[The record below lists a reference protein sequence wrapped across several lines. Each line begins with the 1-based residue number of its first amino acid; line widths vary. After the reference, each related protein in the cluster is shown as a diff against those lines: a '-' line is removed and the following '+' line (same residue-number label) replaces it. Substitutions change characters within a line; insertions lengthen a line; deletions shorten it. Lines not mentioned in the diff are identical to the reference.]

1 MPLASPLPLRPSRSV
16 PRQRWPSLNA
26 WRRAGREWA
35 RTDGQTWAFIAKAL
49 LAAGLALWL
58 AYRLELPQPSTVL
71 VTVFI
76 VLQPQSGQVLAK
88 SFYRILGSLAGLSFT
103 VAAIALF
110 AQERVLL
117 LGALVLW
124 IGYCTRG
131 AARYRDFRSYA
142 FLLAGYTACLVGLPA
157 VAEPQGAFLQAI
169 WRLLEIALG
178 ICCAGVVSV
187 AILPQTTRGVLRRT
201 LAQRLRDFLA
211 MAHDGLLGRL
221 EAERFAALSAR
232 FAADSVGFESLR
244 SASVFEEPYLR
255 RRSGRLAALGNRLM
269 LLNTRFHALYQ
280 LLARLAERPPAV
292 RQALAPALELIA
304 AALAPSLGR
313 LPEERDLRRLN
324 ERLAAE
330 RETLMAAIRAGRQ
343 QLARTAPAVEV
354 DRLDYDTAAEL
365 LYRFAED
372 LHLLLNT
379 QLELDLP
386 ISTAPKTRETFTP
399 LASRAVA
406 WMAGLRSALVVL
418 GVGLFWIETAWP
430 SGAACT
436 LAAALISALASTSA
450 DPRRY
455 CLQLAVGTL
464 VGALAGG
471 LLHFQVLPWIDGF
484 ALLLLVLAPVFT
496 AGAWLITRPRL
507 AGYGSGLMVWFCSA
521 ALPGNLPRYDADLFC
536 NTYLAYLVAC
546 GVAVVAVSVL
556 LPPSQP
562 WVWRR
567 LEAALR
573 ERLVH
578 AIGAPLA
585 GLSGRFD
592 SGLRDLLNQVQVLT
606 VGQPL
611 VQRQLLRWTFLSL
624 ELGHAIIELRL
635 EQAALPPL
643 PWYREQRAWRLAI
656 RALGRALVRLA
667 RQPDA
672 ANLARALGAVDQ
684 AILLA
689 HQAQRHLEPTPGDF
703 DRSPLR
709 RIASYLHV
717 IRTSLLAPDS
727 PLAGYLPQPRP
738 PGRDEG

>member
-1 MPLASPLPLRPSRSV
+1 MPFASPLFARHPTAS
-16 PRQRWPSLNA
+16 PRRRWPSLNA

-49 LAAGLALWL
+49 LAATLALWL

-88 SFYRILGSLAGLSFT
+88 SFYRILGSLAGLTFT

-131 AARYRDFRSYA
+131 AARYRDFRSYG

-157 VAEPQGAFLQAI
+157 VAQPQGAFLQAV

-211 MAHDGLLGRL
+211 MAHDGLLGSL
-221 EAERFAALSAR
+221 DAERFAGLSAR

-280 LLARLAERPPAV
+280 LLDRLSDRPRAV
-292 RQALAPALELIA
+292 RQALAPALESIA
-304 AALAPSLGR
+304 AALAPALGR
-313 LPEERDLRRLN
+313 LPEERDLRRLS

-330 RETLMAAIRAGRQ
+330 RETLMAAIRNGRQ
-343 QLARTAPAVEV
+343 QLVQATPAEA

-372 LHLLLNT
+372 LHLLLGA
-379 QLELDLP
+379 QLALEGAAHLP
-386 ISTAPKTRETFTP
+386 TTPRETFTP

-455 CLQLAVGTL
+455 CLQLAGGTL

-471 LLHFQVLPWIDGF
+471 LLQFQVLPWIDGF
-484 ALLLLVLAPVFT
+484 ALLLLTLTPVFA

-507 AGYGSGLMVWFCSA
+507 AGYGTGLMVWFCSA
-521 ALPGNLPRYDADLFC
+521 ALPGNLPRYDADVFC
-536 NTYLAYLVAC
+536 NTYLAYGVAC
-546 GVAVVAVSVL
+546 AVAVVAVSVL

-567 LEAALR
+567 LEDALR

-606 VGQPL
+606 VGQPE
-611 VQRQLLRWTFLSL
+611 VQRRLLRWTFLSL

-643 PWYREQRAWRLAI
+643 PWYREERAWRLAI
-656 RALGRALVRLA
+656 RALGRALVRLF
-667 RQPDA
+667 RQPNA
-672 ANLARALGAVDQ
+672 ANLARALTAVDH

-689 HQAQRHLEPTPGDF
+689 HQAQRHLEPNPGDF

-709 RIASYLHV
+709 RIASYLHF

-727 PLAGYLPQPRP
+727 PLAGYLPPARP
-738 PGRDEG
+738 PARDEG

>member
-1 MPLASPLPLRPSRSV
+1 MPFASPLFARHPTASPCR
-16 PRQRWPSLNA
+16 RWPSLNA

-35 RTDGQTWAFIAKAL
+35 RTDGQAWAFIAKAL
-49 LAAGLALWL
+49 LAATLALWL

-88 SFYRILGSLAGLSFT
+88 SFYRILGSLAGLTFT

-131 AARYRDFRSYA
+131 AARYRDFRSYG

-157 VAEPQGAFLQAI
+157 VAQPQGAFLQAV

-211 MAHDGLLGRL
+211 MAHDGLLGSL
-221 EAERFAALSAR
+221 DAERFAGLSAR

-280 LLARLAERPPAV
+280 LLDRLSDRPRAV
-292 RQALAPALELIA
+292 RQALAPALESIA
-304 AALAPSLGR
+304 AALAPALGR
-313 LPEERDLRRLN
+313 LPEERDLRRLS

-330 RETLMAAIRAGRQ
+330 RETLMAAIRNGRQ
-343 QLARTAPAVEV
+343 QLVQATPAEA

-372 LHLLLNT
+372 LHLLLGARLA
-379 QLELDLP
+379 LEGAAHLP
-386 ISTAPKTRETFTP
+386 TTPRETFTP

-455 CLQLAVGTL
+455 CLQLAGGTL

-471 LLHFQVLPWIDGF
+471 LLQFQVLPWIDGF
-484 ALLLLVLAPVFT
+484 ALLLLTLTPVFA

-507 AGYGSGLMVWFCSA
+507 AGYGTGLMVWFCSA

-546 GVAVVAVSVL
+546 GVAVMAVSVL

-606 VGQPL
+606 VGQPV

-643 PWYREQRAWRLAI
+643 PWYREERAWRLAI
-656 RALGRALVRLA
+656 RALGRALVRLV
-667 RQPDA
+667 RQPNA
-672 ANLARALGAVDQ
+672 ANLARALTAVDH

-689 HQAQRHLEPTPGDF
+689 HQARRHLEPNPGDF

-709 RIASYLHV
+709 RIASYLHF

-727 PLAGYLPQPRP
+727 PLAGYLPLARP
-738 PGRDEG
+738 PARDEG

>member
-1 MPLASPLPLRPSRSV
+1 M
-16 PRQRWPSLNA
+16 NA

-49 LAAGLALWL
+49 LAATLALWL

-88 SFYRILGSLAGLSFT
+88 SFYRILGSLAGLTFT

-131 AARYRDFRSYA
+131 AARYRDFRSYG

-157 VAEPQGAFLQAI
+157 VAQPQGAFLQAV

-211 MAHDGLLGRL
+211 MAHDGLLGSL
-221 EAERFAALSAR
+221 DAERFAGLSAR

-280 LLARLAERPPAV
+280 LLDRLSDRPRAV
-292 RQALAPALELIA
+292 RQALAPALESIA
-304 AALAPSLGR
+304 AALAPALGR
-313 LPEERDLRRLN
+313 LPEERDLRRLS

-330 RETLMAAIRAGRQ
+330 RETLMAAIRNGRQ
-343 QLARTAPAVEV
+343 QLVQATPAEA

-372 LHLLLNT
+372 LHLLLGA
-379 QLELDLP
+379 QLALEGAAHLP
-386 ISTAPKTRETFTP
+386 TTPRETFTP

-455 CLQLAVGTL
+455 CLQLAGGTL

-471 LLHFQVLPWIDGF
+471 LLQFQVLPWIDGF
-484 ALLLLVLAPVFT
+484 ALLLLTLTPVFA

-507 AGYGSGLMVWFCSA
+507 AGYGTGLMVWFCSA
-521 ALPGNLPRYDADLFC
+521 ALPGNLPRYDADVFC
-536 NTYLAYLVAC
+536 NTYLAYGVAC
-546 GVAVVAVSVL
+546 AVAVVAVSVL

-567 LEAALR
+567 LEDALR

-606 VGQPL
+606 VGQPE
-611 VQRQLLRWTFLSL
+611 VQRRLLRWTFLSL

-643 PWYREQRAWRLAI
+643 PWYREERAWRLAI
-656 RALGRALVRLA
+656 RALGRALVRLF
-667 RQPDA
+667 RQPNA
-672 ANLARALGAVDQ
+672 ANLARALTAVDH

-689 HQAQRHLEPTPGDF
+689 HQAQRHLEPNPGDF

-709 RIASYLHV
+709 RIASYLHF

-727 PLAGYLPQPRP
+727 PLAGYLPPARP
-738 PGRDEG
+738 PARDEG

>member
-1 MPLASPLPLRPSRSV
+1 MPFASPLFARHPTAS
-16 PRQRWPSLNA
+16 PRRRWPSLNA

-49 LAAGLALWL
+49 LAATLALWL

-88 SFYRILGSLAGLSFT
+88 SFYRILGSLAGLTFT

-131 AARYRDFRSYA
+131 AARYRDFRSYG

-157 VAEPQGAFLQAI
+157 VAQPQGAFLQAV

-211 MAHDGLLGRL
+211 MAHDGLLGSL
-221 EAERFAALSAR
+221 DAERFAGLSAR

-280 LLARLAERPPAV
+280 LLDRLSDRPRAV
-292 RQALAPALELIA
+292 RQALAPALESIA
-304 AALAPSLGR
+304 AALAPALGR
-313 LPEERDLRRLN
+313 LPEERDLRRLS

-330 RETLMAAIRAGRQ
+330 RETLMAAIRNGRQ
-343 QLARTAPAVEV
+343 QLVQATPAEA

-372 LHLLLNT
+372 LHLLLGA
-379 QLELDLP
+379 QLALEGAAHLP
-386 ISTAPKTRETFTP
+386 TTPRETFTP

-455 CLQLAVGTL
+455 CLQLAGGTL

-471 LLHFQVLPWIDGF
+471 LLQFQVLPWIDGF
-484 ALLLLVLAPVFT
+484 ALLLLTLTPVFA

-507 AGYGSGLMVWFCSA
+507 AGYGTGLMVWFCSA
-521 ALPGNLPRYDADLFC
+521 ALPGNLPRYDADVFC
-536 NTYLAYLVAC
+536 NTYLAYGVAC
-546 GVAVVAVSVL
+546 AVAVVAVSVL

-567 LEAALR
+567 LEDALR

-606 VGQPL
+606 VGQPE
-611 VQRQLLRWTFLSL
+611 VQRRLLRWTFLSL

-643 PWYREQRAWRLAI
+643 PWYREERAWRLAI
-656 RALGRALVRLA
+656 RALGRALVRLF
-667 RQPDA
+667 RQPNA
-672 ANLARALGAVDQ
+672 ANLARALTAVDH

-689 HQAQRHLEPTPGDF
+689 HQAQRHLEPNPGDF

-709 RIASYLHV
+709 RIASYLHF

-727 PLAGYLPQPRP
+727 PLAGYLPQARP
-738 PGRDEG
+738 PARDEG

>member
-1 MPLASPLPLRPSRSV
+1 MPFASPLFARHPTAS
-16 PRQRWPSLNA
+16 PRRRWPSLNA

-49 LAAGLALWL
+49 LAATLALWL

-88 SFYRILGSLAGLSFT
+88 SFYRILGSLAGLTFT

-131 AARYRDFRSYA
+131 AARYRDFRSYG

-157 VAEPQGAFLQAI
+157 VAQPQGAFLQAV

-211 MAHDGLLGRL
+211 MAHDGLLGSL
-221 EAERFAALSAR
+221 DAERFAGLSAR

-280 LLARLAERPPAV
+280 LLDRLSDRPRAV
-292 RQALAPALELIA
+292 RQALAPALESIA
-304 AALAPSLGR
+304 AALAPALGR
-313 LPEERDLRRLN
+313 LPEERDLRRLS

-330 RETLMAAIRAGRQ
+330 RETLMAAIRNGRQ
-343 QLARTAPAVEV
+343 QLVQATPAEA

-372 LHLLLNT
+372 LHLLLGA
-379 QLELDLP
+379 QLALEGAAHLP
-386 ISTAPKTRETFTP
+386 TTPRETFTP

-455 CLQLAVGTL
+455 CLQLAGGTL

-471 LLHFQVLPWIDGF
+471 LLQFQVLPWIDGF
-484 ALLLLVLAPVFT
+484 ALLLLTLTPVFA

-507 AGYGSGLMVWFCSA
+507 AGYGTGLMVWFCSA
-521 ALPGNLPRYDADLFC
+521 ALPGNLPRYDADVFC
-536 NTYLAYLVAC
+536 NTYLAYGVAC
-546 GVAVVAVSVL
+546 AVAVVAVSVL

-567 LEAALR
+567 LEDALR

-592 SGLRDLLNQVQVLT
+592 SGLRDLLNQMQVLT
-606 VGQPL
+606 VGQPE
-611 VQRQLLRWTFLSL
+611 VQRRLLRWTFLSL

-643 PWYREQRAWRLAI
+643 PWYREERAWRLAI
-656 RALGRALVRLA
+656 RALGRALVRLF
-667 RQPDA
+667 RQPNA
-672 ANLARALGAVDQ
+672 ANLARALTAVDH

-689 HQAQRHLEPTPGDF
+689 HQAQRHLEPNPGDF

-709 RIASYLHV
+709 RIASYLHF

-727 PLAGYLPQPRP
+727 PLAGYLPPARP
-738 PGRDEG
+738 PARDEG

>member
-1 MPLASPLPLRPSRSV
+1 MPFASPLFARHPTAS
-16 PRQRWPSLNA
+16 PRRRWPSLNA

-49 LAAGLALWL
+49 LAATLALWL

-88 SFYRILGSLAGLSFT
+88 SFYRILGSLAGLTFT

-157 VAEPQGAFLQAI
+157 VAQPQGAFLQAI

-211 MAHDGLLGRL
+211 MAHDGLLAQLDG
-221 EAERFAALSAR
+221 ERFAGLSAR

-280 LLARLAERPPAV
+280 LLDRLSDRPRAV

-304 AALAPSLGR
+304 AALAPALGR
-313 LPEERDLRRLN
+313 LPEERDLRRLS

-330 RETLMAAIRAGRQ
+330 RETLMAAIRNGRQ
-343 QLARTAPAVEV
+343 QLVQATPAEA

-372 LHLLLNT
+372 LHLLLGA
-379 QLELDLP
+379 QLALEAP
-386 ISTAPKTRETFTP
+386 ASTTPTPRETFTP

-455 CLQLAVGTL
+455 CLQLAGGTL

-471 LLHFQVLPWIDGF
+471 LLQFQVLPWIDGF
-484 ALLLLVLAPVFT
+484 ALLLLTLTPVFA

-507 AGYGSGLMVWFCSA
+507 AGYGTGLMVWFCSA
-521 ALPGNLPRYDADLFC
+521 ALPGNLPRYDADVFC
-536 NTYLAYLVAC
+536 NTYLAYGVAC
-546 GVAVVAVSVL
+546 AVAVVAVSVL

-567 LEAALR
+567 LEDALR

-606 VGQPL
+606 VGQPE
-611 VQRQLLRWTFLSL
+611 VQRRLLRWTFLSL

-643 PWYREQRAWRLAI
+643 PWYREERAWRLAI
-656 RALGRALVRLA
+656 RALGRALVRLF
-667 RQPDA
+667 RQPNA
-672 ANLARALGAVDQ
+672 ANLARALTAVDH

-689 HQAQRHLEPTPGDF
+689 HQARRHLEPNPGDF

-709 RIASYLHV
+709 RIASYLHF

-727 PLAGYLPQPRP
+727 PLAGYLPPARP
-738 PGRDEG
+738 PARDEG

>member
-1 MPLASPLPLRPSRSV
+1 MPLASPPLARSAAAYSRT
-16 PRQRWPSLNA
+16 RWPSRNA
-26 WRRAGREWA
+26 WRRAAREWA

-49 LAAGLALWL
+49 LAATLALWL

-88 SFYRILGSLAGLSFT
+88 SFYRILGSLAGLTFT

-157 VAEPQGAFLQAI
+157 VAQPQGAFLQAI

-211 MAHDGLLGRL
+211 MAHDGLLAQLDG
-221 EAERFAALSAR
+221 ERFAGLSAR

-280 LLARLAERPPAV
+280 LLDRLSDRPRAV

-304 AALAPSLGR
+304 AALAPALGR
-313 LPEERDLRRLN
+313 LPEERDLRRLS

-330 RETLMAAIRAGRQ
+330 RETLMAAIRNGRQ
-343 QLARTAPAVEV
+343 QLVQATPAEA

-372 LHLLLNT
+372 LHLLLGAHLA
-379 QLELDLP
+379 LEGAAHLP
-386 ISTAPKTRETFTP
+386 TTPRETFTP

-436 LAAALISALASTSA
+436 LAAAMISALASTSA

-455 CLQLAVGTL
+455 CLQLAGGTL

-471 LLHFQVLPWIDGF
+471 LLQFQVLPWIDGF
-484 ALLLLVLAPVFT
+484 ALLLLTLTPVFA

-507 AGYGSGLMVWFCSA
+507 AGYGTGLMVWFCSA
-521 ALPGNLPRYDADLFC
+521 ALPGNLPRYDADVFC
-536 NTYLAYLVAC
+536 NTYLAYGVAC
-546 GVAVVAVSVL
+546 AVAVVAVSVL

-567 LEAALR
+567 LEDALR

-606 VGQPL
+606 VGQPE
-611 VQRQLLRWTFLSL
+611 VQRRLLRWTFLSL

-643 PWYREQRAWRLAI
+643 PWYREERAWRLAI
-656 RALGRALVRLA
+656 RALGRALVRLF
-667 RQPDA
+667 RQPNA
-672 ANLARALGAVDQ
+672 ANLARALTAVDH

-689 HQAQRHLEPTPGDF
+689 HQAQRHLEPNPGDF

-709 RIASYLHV
+709 RIASYLHF

-727 PLAGYLPQPRP
+727 PLAGYLPPARP
-738 PGRDEG
+738 PARDEG

>member
-1 MPLASPLPLRPSRSV
+1 MPFASPLFARHPTAS
-16 PRQRWPSLNA
+16 PRRRWPSLNA

-49 LAAGLALWL
+49 LAATLALWL

-88 SFYRILGSLAGLSFT
+88 SFYRILGSLAGLTFT

-131 AARYRDFRSYA
+131 AARYRDFRSYG

-157 VAEPQGAFLQAI
+157 VAQPQGAFLQAV

-211 MAHDGLLGRL
+211 MAHDGLLGSL
-221 EAERFAALSAR
+221 DAERFAGLSAR

-280 LLARLAERPPAV
+280 LLDRLSDRPRAV
-292 RQALAPALELIA
+292 RQALAPALESIA
-304 AALAPSLGR
+304 AALAPALGR
-313 LPEERDLRRLN
+313 LPEERDLRRLS

-330 RETLMAAIRAGRQ
+330 RETLMAAIRNGRQ
-343 QLARTAPAVEV
+343 QLVQATPAEA

-372 LHLLLNT
+372 LHLLLGA
-379 QLELDLP
+379 QLALEGAAHLP
-386 ISTAPKTRETFTP
+386 TTPRETFTP

-455 CLQLAVGTL
+455 CLQLAGGTL

-471 LLHFQVLPWIDGF
+471 LLQFQVLPWIDGF
-484 ALLLLVLAPVFT
+484 ALLLLPLTPVFA

-507 AGYGSGLMVWFCSA
+507 AGYGTGLMVWFCSA
-521 ALPGNLPRYDADLFC
+521 ALPGNLPRYDADVFC
-536 NTYLAYLVAC
+536 NTYLAYGVAC
-546 GVAVVAVSVL
+546 AVAVVAVSVL

-567 LEAALR
+567 LEDALR

-592 SGLRDLLNQVQVLT
+592 SGLRDLLNQMQVLT
-606 VGQPL
+606 VGQPE
-611 VQRQLLRWTFLSL
+611 VQRRLLRWTFLSL

-643 PWYREQRAWRLAI
+643 PWYREERAWRLAI
-656 RALGRALVRLA
+656 RALGRALVRLF
-667 RQPDA
+667 RQPNA
-672 ANLARALGAVDQ
+672 ANLARALTAVDH

-689 HQAQRHLEPTPGDF
+689 HQAQRHLEPNPGDF

-709 RIASYLHV
+709 RIASYLHF

-727 PLAGYLPQPRP
+727 PLAGYLPPARP
-738 PGRDEG
+738 PARDEG

>member
-1 MPLASPLPLRPSRSV
+1 MPFASPLFARHPTAS
-16 PRQRWPSLNA
+16 PRRRWPSLNA

-49 LAAGLALWL
+49 LAATLALWL

-88 SFYRILGSLAGLSFT
+88 SFYRILGSLAGLTFT

-131 AARYRDFRSYA
+131 AARYRDFRSYG

-157 VAEPQGAFLQAI
+157 VAQPQGAFLQAV

-211 MAHDGLLGRL
+211 MAHDGLLGSL
-221 EAERFAALSAR
+221 DAERFAGLSAR

-280 LLARLAERPPAV
+280 LLDRLSDRPRAV
-292 RQALAPALELIA
+292 RQALAPALGLIA
-304 AALAPSLGR
+304 AVLAPALGR
-313 LPEERDLRRLN
+313 LPEERDLRRLS

-330 RETLMAAIRAGRQ
+330 RETLMAAIRNGRQ
-343 QLARTAPAVEV
+343 QLVQATPAEA

-372 LHLLLNT
+372 LHLLLGA
-379 QLELDLP
+379 QLALDAP
-386 ISTAPKTRETFTP
+386 TSTTPAPRETFTP

-455 CLQLAVGTL
+455 CLQLAGGTL

-471 LLHFQVLPWIDGF
+471 LLQFQVLPWIDGF
-484 ALLLLVLAPVFT
+484 ALLLLTLTPVFA

-507 AGYGSGLMVWFCSA
+507 AGYGTGLMVWFCSA
-521 ALPGNLPRYDADLFC
+521 ALPGNLPRYDADVFC
-536 NTYLAYLVAC
+536 NTYLAYGVAC
-546 GVAVVAVSVL
+546 AVAVVAVSVL

-562 WVWRR
+562 WVWHR
-567 LEAALR
+567 LEDALR

-606 VGQPL
+606 VGQPA
-611 VQRQLLRWTFLSL
+611 VQRRLLRWTFLSL

-656 RALGRALVRLA
+656 RALGRALVRLF
-667 RQPDA
+667 RQPNA
-672 ANLARALGAVDQ
+672 ANLARALTAVDH
-684 AILLA
+684 AITLA
-689 HQAQRHLEPTPGDF
+689 HQAQRHLEPNPGDF

-709 RIASYLHV
+709 RIASYLHF

-727 PLAGYLPQPRP
+727 PLVGYLPQARP
-738 PGRDEG
+738 PARDEG

>member
-1 MPLASPLPLRPSRSV
+1 MPFASPLFARHPTAS
-16 PRQRWPSLNA
+16 PRRRWPSLNA

-49 LAAGLALWL
+49 LAATLALWL

-88 SFYRILGSLAGLSFT
+88 SFYRILGSLAGLTFT

-131 AARYRDFRSYA
+131 AARYRDFRSYG

-157 VAEPQGAFLQAI
+157 VAQPQGAFLQAV

-211 MAHDGLLGRL
+211 MAHDGLLGSL
-221 EAERFAALSAR
+221 DAERFAGLSAR

-280 LLARLAERPPAV
+280 LLDRLSDRPRAV
-292 RQALAPALELIA
+292 RQALAPALGLIA
-304 AALAPSLGR
+304 AVLAPALGR
-313 LPEERDLRRLN
+313 LPEERDLRRLS

-330 RETLMAAIRAGRQ
+330 RETLMAAIRNGRQ
-343 QLARTAPAVEV
+343 QLVQATPAEA

-372 LHLLLNT
+372 LHLLLGA
-379 QLELDLP
+379 QLALEAP
-386 ISTAPKTRETFTP
+386 ASTTPAPRETFTP

-455 CLQLAVGTL
+455 CLQLAGGTL

-471 LLHFQVLPWIDGF
+471 LLQFQVLPWIDGF
-484 ALLLLVLAPVFT
+484 ALLLLTLTPVFA

-507 AGYGSGLMVWFCSA
+507 AGYGTGLMVWFCSA
-521 ALPGNLPRYDADLFC
+521 ALPGNLPRYDADVFC
-536 NTYLAYLVAC
+536 NTYLAYGVAC
-546 GVAVVAVSVL
+546 AVAVVAVSVL

-567 LEAALR
+567 LEDALR

-606 VGQPL
+606 VGQPE
-611 VQRQLLRWTFLSL
+611 VQRRLLRWTFLSL

-643 PWYREQRAWRLAI
+643 PWYREERAWRLAI
-656 RALGRALVRLA
+656 RALGRALVRLF
-667 RQPDA
+667 RQPNA

-689 HQAQRHLEPTPGDF
+689 HQAQRYLEPNPGDF

-709 RIASYLHV
+709 RIASYLHF

-727 PLAGYLPQPRP
+727 PLAGYLPPARP
-738 PGRDEG
+738 PARDEG

>member
-1 MPLASPLPLRPSRSV
+1 MPFASPLFARHPTAS
-16 PRQRWPSLNA
+16 PRRRWPSLNA

-49 LAAGLALWL
+49 LAATLALWL

-88 SFYRILGSLAGLSFT
+88 SFYRILGSLAGLTFT

-131 AARYRDFRSYA
+131 AARYRDFRSYG

-157 VAEPQGAFLQAI
+157 VAQPQGAFLQAV

-211 MAHDGLLGRL
+211 MAHDGLLGSL
-221 EAERFAALSAR
+221 DAERFAGLSAR

-280 LLARLAERPPAV
+280 LLDRLSDRPRAV
-292 RQALAPALELIA
+292 RQALAPALGLIA
-304 AALAPSLGR
+304 AVLAPALGR
-313 LPEERDLRRLN
+313 LPEERDLRRLS

-330 RETLMAAIRAGRQ
+330 RETLMAAIRNGRQ
-343 QLARTAPAVEV
+343 QLVQATPAEA

-372 LHLLLNT
+372 LHLLLGA
-379 QLELDLP
+379 QLALEAP
-386 ISTAPKTRETFTP
+386 ASTTPAPRETFTP

-455 CLQLAVGTL
+455 CLQLAGGTL

-471 LLHFQVLPWIDGF
+471 LLQFQVLPWIDGF
-484 ALLLLVLAPVFT
+484 ALLLLTLTPVFA

-507 AGYGSGLMVWFCSA
+507 AGYGTGLMVWFCSA
-521 ALPGNLPRYDADLFC
+521 ALPGNLPRYDADVFC
-536 NTYLAYLVAC
+536 NTYLAYGVAC
-546 GVAVVAVSVL
+546 AVAVVAVSML

-567 LEAALR
+567 LEDALR

-606 VGQPL
+606 VGQPE
-611 VQRQLLRWTFLSL
+611 VQRRLLRWTFLSL

-643 PWYREQRAWRLAI
+643 PWYREERAWRLAI
-656 RALGRALVRLA
+656 RALGRALVRLF
-667 RQPDA
+667 RQPNA

-689 HQAQRHLEPTPGDF
+689 HQAQRHLEPNPGDF

-709 RIASYLHV
+709 RIASYLHF

-727 PLAGYLPQPRP
+727 PLAGYLPPARP
-738 PGRDEG
+738 PARDEG